1 MTKTDEETPVTTTDM
16 PTFDLNPIDPEALGF
31 DRKRLERVLAAIDAD
46 IASER
51 YDGAALT
58 VARHGHVALRAE
70 RGYAERASDRRLAP
84 EDVFVSMSI
93 GKQFTVAIVL
103 QRIERGEL
111 RLSMPVAEL
120 IPEFANRGKQRITL
134 FHLLTHTSG
143 IESGLPPLPPEALV
157 SIEQMTAWAA
167 TSMPESVPGE
177 RVTYSVA
184 VAHAVVA
191 EMVRRAEGSKR
202 SFARILD
209 EDLFAPL
216 RMKHTSLGGR
226 DDLTPHI
233 CPVVARYSEPGMF
246 LPFELEGAALLLAMP
261 GGEFPAG
268 GYLTTLGDVTRFA
281 EMLRRGGELD
291 GHRVLSPA
299 MLELATLNHTGDMPN
314 SLLGY
319 ACEMRGWAAFPAYL
333 GLGFFL
339 RGERITPGPFGT
351 MCSPGTFGGLGA
363 GSTCFWI
370 DPERDLTFSFLS
382 TGLMEDSRHIERT
395 ARLAD
400 IVLASLV
407 D

>member
-1 MTKTDEETPVTTTDM
+1 MTATEPSA
-16 PTFDLNPIDPEALGF
+16 FDLSPIDAEELGF
-31 DRKRLERVLAAIDAD
+31 DRKRLERVVDAIDAD

-51 YDGAALT
+51 CDGVALS

-70 RGYAERASDRRLAP
+70 RGFADRASKRRLTPDDA
-84 EDVFVSMSI
+84 FVSMSI
-93 GKQFTVAIVL
+93 GKQMTVAIVL

-120 IPEFANRGKQRITL
+120 IPEFACRGKQRVTL

-143 IESGLPPLPPEALV
+143 IASGLPPLPPEAIV
-157 SIEQMTAWAA
+157 SIEQVTAWAA
-167 TSMPESVPGE
+167 TSMPESSPGE

-184 VAHAVVA
+184 VAHAVMA

-202 SFARILD
+202 SFARIL
-209 EDLFAPL
+209 EEELFRPL
-216 RMKHTSLGGR
+216 GMKDTCLGGR
-226 DDLTPHI
+226 EDLVARL
-233 CPVVARYSEPGMF
+233 CPVVARYTEAGMF
-246 LPFELEGAALLLAMP
+246 LPFELEGAAMLLTVP
-261 GGEFPAG
+261 GSEFPAG
-268 GYLTTLGDVTRFA
+268 GFLTTLDDVTRFA
-281 EMLRRGGELD
+281 EMFRRGGELD

-299 MLELATLNHTGDMPN
+299 MLELATLNHTGDLPN

-319 ACEMRGWAAFPAYL
+319 ACELRGWQPFPAYL

-339 RGERITPGPFGT
+339 RGERLTPGPFGT

-382 TGLMEDSRHIERT
+382 TGLMEDSRHIERV
-395 ARLAD
+395 ARLSD
-400 IVLASLV
+400 IVLAALV